1 MNVLRKLFCLVVVAA
16 ASSTVQA
23 FIDPP
28 VVSPEEPTDTTP
40 ITLTLRYGEC
50 NALLDHEIDRRGTW
64 FGITITKETRSPP
77 GCDVPEAEYE
87 IDLELLP
94 PRRYRYAIYLLDSEQ
109 PGEPAE
115 HFTSGSFVVTSA
127 ESYLSD
133 IEVELIAEP
142 STYMPPGTEGRVIAR
157 FTNHGPDVTDRV
169 AANTPLGIQFG
180 HQVPY
185 EIYLGPFTTCDVW
198 FSTLS
203 PPPGAPVEATMVYSL
218 HEPLDVGETRE
229 CVIGFD
235 SKPTAAGT
243 FTLQV
248 MLFHGTVL
256 NYTDPNPQNN
266 VAELNFVFDDRPA
279 APVPGLRWPGLLLLV
294 LCLILAPILRGR
306 HV

>member
-1 MNVLRKLFCLVVVAA
+1 VRILPKVLCAVAVTA
-16 ASSTVQA
+16 ASTTVQA

-28 VVSPEEPTDTTP
+28 VVSPEDPTDITP
-40 ITLTLRYGEC
+40 ITISLRYGGC
-50 NALLDHEIDRRGTW
+50 NALLDHQVISQGSWME
-64 FGITITKETRSPP
+64 ITITKEARSPSDCED
-77 GCDVPEAEYE
+77 GKSQYE
-87 IDLELLP
+87 IPLGLLP
-94 PRRYRYAIYLLDSEQ
+94 PGYYQFGIYLRDSE
-109 PGEPAE
+109 PPDAPVV
-115 HFTSGSFVVTSA
+115 HFESGSFTVTGSVA
-127 ESYLSD
+127 YFSD
-133 IEVELIAEP
+133 LEVELIAIP

-266 VAELNFVFDDRPA
+266 VAELNFVFDDRLA